1 MTEIQEYK
9 LTVNEVRSF
18 LTSWADGWLA
28 ADVAT
33 YLSCVEV
40 ETLAGLLEALGE
52 GRAAS
57 TWIEEHAEGDD
68 CGDQHCRCREC
79 REG

>member
-9 LTVNEVRSF
+9 LPVNEVRSF

-28 ADVAT
+28 ADVAAS
-33 YLSCVEV
+33 LSCVEV
-40 ETLAGLLEALGE
+40 EALASLLRALGH
-52 GRAAS
+52 GSAAS

-68 CGDQHCRCREC
+68 CGDQHCRCPEC

>member
-1 MTEIQEYK
+1 MTPPGYHAPADVVE
-9 LTVNEVRSF
+9 SF
-18 LTSWADGWLA
+18 MTSWADGWLA

-52 GRAAS
+52 ARAAKV
-57 TWIEEHAEGDD
+57 WIEEHAKSDD
-68 CGDQHCRCREC
+68 CGDQHCLCEEC
-79 REG
+79 NEG